1 MARGPLIAEKCS
13 QESRLETAMSPVP
26 HLSAIIFQ
34 EQSNLEIA
42 ASLFRFRK
50 ALFVD
55 ERGWNL
61 PICGESETDQ
71 FDTPDAHYCALSSG
85 DTIVGGFRAIR
96 CDHPYLGRD
105 LFAHLAT
112 TRPYPDRVDYWEISR
127 FGVLR
132 RHRRHGLDLYAV
144 MFRFAE
150 LRRARALVA
159 VADLGHERLLGKIG
173 IRTRRYGPPIWLG
186 AEETGEPIQIVAG
199 EIPIVEQDRTRLQ
212 FLRTRADAV
221 EIRDD
226 TLVWRPAA
234 VSA

>member
-1 MARGPLIAEKCS
+1 
-13 QESRLETAMSPVP
+13 
-26 HLSAIIFQ
+26 
-34 EQSNLEIA
+34 LEIA
-42 ASLFRFRK
+42 TELFRFRK

-61 PICGESETDQ
+61 PICENGEVDQ
-71 FDTPDAHYCALSSG
+71 FDTHDANYCALFSEE
-85 DTIVGGFRAIR
+85 TIVGGFRAIR

-105 LFAHLAT
+105 MFPHLAT
-112 TRPYPDRVDYWEISR
+112 TRPYPDRPEYWEISR

-132 RHRRHGLDLYAV
+132 RHRKYGVVLYAV

-150 LRRARALVA
+150 TRRAKALVA

-173 IRTRRYGPPIWLG
+173 IRTRRYGPPVWLG
-186 AEETGEPIQIVAG
+186 AEQTGEPIQIVAG
-199 EIPIVEQDRTRLQ
+199 EIPIAEQDRSRLQ

-226 TLVWRPAA
+226 TVVWRPAA

>member
-1 MARGPLIAEKCS
+1 
-13 QESRLETAMSPVP
+13 
-26 HLSAIIFQ
+26 
-34 EQSNLEIA
+34 LEIA
-42 ASLFRFRK
+42 AALFRFRK
-50 ALFVD
+50 SLFVD

-61 PICGESETDQ
+61 PVCETGEVDQ
-71 FDTPDAHYCALSSG
+71 FDTPEAYYCGLFLGDA
-85 DTIVGGFRAIR
+85 IIGGFRAIR
-96 CDHPYLGRD
+96 CDHAYLGRD
-105 LFAHLAT
+105 MFPHLAA
-112 TRPYPDRVDYWEISR
+112 TRPYPDRPDYWEISR

-132 RHRRHGLDLYAV
+132 HHRRHGVVLYAV

-150 LRRARALVA
+150 MRRAKALVA
-159 VADLGHERLLGKIG
+159 VADLGHERLLSKIG
-173 IRTRRYGPPIWLG
+173 IRTRRYGPPVWLS

-199 EIPIVEQDRTRLQ
+199 EIPIAEQDRARLQ

>member
-1 MARGPLIAEKCS
+1 MAGA
-13 QESRLETAMSPVP
+13 
-26 HLSAIIFQ
+26 
-34 EQSNLEIA
+34 
-42 ASLFRFRK
+42 LFRFRK

-61 PICGESETDQ
+61 PVCSDVETDQ
-71 FDTPDAHYCALSSG
+71 FDTPHANYCALLADS
-85 DTIVGGFRAIR
+85 TIVGGFRAIR
-96 CDHPYLGRD
+96 CDHPYLGQA
-105 LFAHLAT
+105 LFPQLAT
-112 TRPYPDRVDYWEISR
+112 TRPYPNRSDYWEISR

-132 RHRRHGLDLYAV
+132 CHRSFGVILYAV

-150 LRRARALVA
+150 MRRAKALVA

-173 IRTRRYGPPIWLG
+173 VRTRRYGPPVWLG
-186 AEETGEPIQIVAG
+186 AEACAAPLQIVAG
-199 EIPIVEQDRTRLQ
+199 EIPISEQDHKRLQ

-226 TLVWRPAA
+226 TVVWRPAA